1 MGWDPSHPADFASV
15 MWRGASSPYAPQMTT
30 RRNKRNAQ
38 MLFDLSLT
46 TTDMLIMGGMLA
58 VFLALSVLVFFR
70 RGG

>member
-1 MGWDPSHPADFASV
+1 
-15 MWRGASSPYAPQMTT
+15 MWRGASTAYAPQMTI
-30 RRNKRNAQ
+30 RRNKRNAH

>member
-1 MGWDPSHPADFASV
+1 
-15 MWRGASSPYAPQMTT
+15 
-30 RRNKRNAQ
+30 
-38 MLFDLSLT
+38 MLFDLSLS